1 VALKEESRRTRR
13 IREHDVVR
21 VAHLKERGRS
31 FYGSEDV
38 KRPPQI
44 GDVATVCHEYDSDDP
59 STKVA
64 VEKVTEDGLTVW
76 LADFDQDELEHVE
89 EGIVNR

>member
-1 VALKEESRRTRR
+1 MALKEELRR
-13 IREHDVVR
+13 IRRVREHDVVR
-21 VAHLKERGRS
+21 VAHLKERDRY
-31 FYGSEDV
+31 FDGSDDV

-64 VEKVTEDGLTVW
+64 VEKVTDDGLTVW
-76 LADFDQDELEHVE
+76 LADFDQDELERVE
-89 EGIVNR
+89 EDICNR